1 MHQNDLEYK
10 VFLHIWQKQHRV
22 PRPREYRAL
31 VKGTSYPSI
40 DELTMKYGSFDNAI
54 SSFLRLYHAIHGYKE
69 IPDYLL
75 GALVN
80 RARIVREKNRR
91 IYLRYTS
98 DDVAQIDILRSF
110 MHDATVHRASQ
121 KQSTLYLRCYDDELN
136 LAFEHLCRDGL
147 PVRPTVDFV
156 RGYIDTHSH
165 FRMTTPQRHRL
176 TITGPLVPQCHDF
189 LVQLGAEDTQV
200 SRVSNSYRMNIHSR
214 SLRSIRDALYPDGCV
229 CNECV
234 RRMMYEA

>member
-1 MHQNDLEYK
+1 VHQDDAEYK
-10 VFLHIWQKQHRV
+10 LFIQIWQEQHRV

-31 VKGTSYPSI
+31 AKRTSYPSI
-40 DELTMKYGSFDNAI
+40 EELTEKYGSFDNAV
-54 SSFLRLYHAIHGYKE
+54 SSFLHLYHAIHGYRE

-75 GALVN
+75 GALVG
-80 RARIVREKNRR
+80 RAKVVRENNRR

-110 MHDATVHRASQ
+110 MRDSTVHRASQ
-121 KQSTLYLRCYDDELN
+121 KQSTLYLRCYDDELT
-136 LAFEHLCRDGL
+136 LAFEHECRDGL
-147 PVRPTVDFV
+147 PFRPTVDFV

-165 FRMTTPQRHRL
+165 FRATTPQRHRL

-189 LVQLGAEDTQV
+189 LVQLGAENTQI
-200 SRVSNSYRMNIHSR
+200 SRVGNSYRMNVHSR
-214 SLRSIRDALYPDGCV
+214 SLQKIRDALYPDGCV
-229 CNECV
+229 CNERV